1 MSDQTSDAER
11 PTTAVNV
18 QRLESGYFDHLESLR
33 SQIHVGDYLVS
44 ETTMRWA
51 LVSMAVVSV
60 LLFVLFPFTMYNQFT
75 PVVTL
80 VYMIAYAGFAYIFY
94 ERIMVPNEAPEEW
107 RD

>member
-11 PTTAVNV
+11 PTTAINV

-33 SQIHVGDYLVS
+33 NQIRVGDYLIA
-44 ETTMRWA
+44 EKTMRWA
-51 LVSMAVVSV
+51 LVSMVVVSI
-60 LLFVLFPFTMYNQFT
+60 LLFILFPFTMYIQFT

-80 VYMIAYAGFAYIFY
+80 LYMFAFAGFAYVFY
-94 ERIMVPNEAPEEW
+94 KRIVVPNEAPEEW

>member
-1 MSDQTSDAER
+1 MSDQNSDTEG
-11 PTTAVNV
+11 PTTAINV
-18 QRLESGYFDHLESLR
+18 QRLESGYFAHLESLR

-51 LVSMAVVSV
+51 LVSMAVASV
-60 LLFVLFPFTMYNQFT
+60 LLFILFPFTMFIQFT

-80 VYMIAYAGFAYIFY
+80 LYILAFVGFAYVFY
-94 ERIMVPNEAPEEW
+94 ERIIVPNEDPEEW